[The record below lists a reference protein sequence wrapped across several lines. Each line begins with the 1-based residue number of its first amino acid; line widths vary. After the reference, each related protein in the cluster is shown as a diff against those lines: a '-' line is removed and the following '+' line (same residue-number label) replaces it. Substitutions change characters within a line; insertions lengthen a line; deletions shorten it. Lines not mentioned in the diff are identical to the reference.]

1 MAKDSLKP
9 ISRRSFIGTMGIG
22 SFMLLYPPWTRK
34 LKAEPDAFSGIF
46 HVARIP
52 DLPFIG
58 GNNRHAGVDALLTLM
73 HGQGL
78 SLFRSTG
85 SAPLAGPSGMIAAD
99 DVVLIKV
106 NAQWKYRGGT
116 NSDVI
121 RGLIQRI
128 LEHPDGFSGEVVI
141 VENGQG
147 RGSLH
152 CDTSSS
158 YGNNEVHANAVNETH
173 SFFYLVGQVFADPR
187 VSAFLFDPIR
197 SSFITADDHLT
208 DGYRRFE
215 NVSYPCF
222 TTAGGRRVE
231 LREGVWTGAGYSQN
245 LKLINVPVLKHHD
258 SGGSEITA
266 ALKHMYGLVSMADG
280 YSGER
285 HYGGL
290 GEACG
295 KMMVS
300 VRPPVLNIIDAIWV
314 SHLALAGYPADKT
327 RKRNTLLASQDP
339 VALDTWAAE
348 HVLYPIDGNPRHHPD
363 HENIQRWLAAAEQT
377 INSRGGLY
385 RPEWGIAVGP
395 VTREEA
401 KMSVH
406 SVLVGP
412 ADSLTLT
419 SPNGGESWKR
429 GSVQTITW
437 SFEGDPGTRLK
448 ILLLAGAIAKRT
460 LSLRAALGAGAFKW
474 KVPLDIPRGKNYGIR
489 IISCQNAALSDS
501 SDGPFSI
508 AMAPPGTFLALT
520 SPRGGESWQQGSR
533 HDITWNYGGQPGA
546 AVKILLLKSG
556 IVDRVIAA
564 SIPSGEAG
572 AGRFSWSIPANLPG
586 GSNYRVRIQSTAFPE
601 CRSQSA
607 RSFTISRLAGRS

>member
-1 MAKDSLKP
+1 MKKKGQKA

-22 SFMLLYPPWTRK
+22 SFMLLCPAWTRK
-34 LKAEPDAFSGIF
+34 LGAEPDAFSGIF
-46 HVARIP
+46 HVAQIP
-52 DLPFIG
+52 DDPFIG
-58 GNNRHAGVDALLTLM
+58 GNNRHAGVDALMTLL

-78 SLFRSTG
+78 SLFRSAS
-85 SAPLAGPSGMIAAD
+85 SAPLASPAGMIAAD

-106 NAQWKYRGGT
+106 NAQWKYRGCT

-121 RGLIQRI
+121 RGLIQKI

-147 RGSLH
+147 RGSLN

-173 SFFYLVGQVFADPR
+173 SFFYLVDQVFADSR

-197 SSFITADDHLT
+197 SSFITADDHQT
-208 DGYRRFE
+208 NGYRRFE

-231 LREGVWTGAGYSQN
+231 LREGVWTGAGYNQN

-280 YSGER
+280 YSDER

-290 GEACG
+290 GETCG

-314 SHLALAGYPADKT
+314 SHLALAGYPAEKT
-327 RKRNTLLASQDP
+327 RQINTLLASQDP
-339 VALDTWAAE
+339 IALDYWAAK

-363 HENIQRWLAAAEQT
+363 HANIQRWLAAAEQT

-401 KMSVH
+401 KMSVY
-406 SVLVGP
+406 SALVGL

-429 GSVQTITW
+429 GSIQTITW
-437 SFEGDPGTRLK
+437 SFEGNPGTQLK
-448 ILLLAGAIAKRT
+448 ILLLVGAITKRT
-460 LSLRAALGAGAFKW
+460 LGSRVALGAGSFNW
-474 KVPLDIPRGKNYGIR
+474 KVPLDMPKGKNYRIR
-489 IISCQNAALSDS
+489 IISSQNAALSDS

-508 AMAPPGTFLALT
+508 AMAPAGTFLALT
-520 SPRGGESWQQGSR
+520 SPMGGESWQQGTS
-533 HDITWNYGGQPGA
+533 HNITWNYGGQPGA

-572 AGRFSWSIPANLPG
+572 AGSFPWSIPANLPR
-586 GSNYRVRIQSTAFPE
+586 GSNYRVRVQSTTYPE

-607 RSFTISRLAGRS
+607 RIFTISR